1 MSSGSSNQLPKE
13 NVELSDEEF
22 NNGAPT
28 EVNPQKRPKFNRDS
42 NTDYGPKYTLANAVW
57 QAKLTAAANYEPPST
72 TEEGQRF
79 TESQSKIVLA
89 KHAQMGLPIMI
100 PANTPNKN
108 ELLNGDWGA
117 TSNFVFALLQEKPT
131 VQTVRVAIVGYL
143 HSPATVE
150 LQAGQFLVYE
160 TPGRKRRRDREESS
174 SLMLSGM
181 SRRSSKFSTVHRIK
195 IASLQ

>member
-1 MSSGSSNQLPKE
+1 
-13 NVELSDEEF
+13 
-22 NNGAPT
+22 
-28 EVNPQKRPKFNRDS
+28 
-42 NTDYGPKYTLANAVW
+42 
-57 QAKLTAAANYEPPST
+57 
-72 TEEGQRF
+72 
-79 TESQSKIVLA
+79 
-89 KHAQMGLPIMI
+89 MI